1 MKKLLMTGTAVA
13 LAIGG
18 MTSLSA
24 QDDGAAETEG
34 TEAVE
39 EGNGAIVTRENIE
52 EERVVL
58 DEEGNPVF
66 VQAVGEDG
74 AGIVDE
80 EGNPVF
86 VQVVDGDG
94 KLVEDADGNPV
105 YQTVTETVT
114 IGFTQTVET
123 PSGNVHTITKEDG
136 SRAIVTHE
144 RPEKAERA
152 DKAEKPDRPDKP
164 ERPDKPDKPDRPDK
178 PDKPDRP
185 GKPG

>member
-1 MKKLLMTGTAVA
+1 MKKLMMTGTAVA

-24 QDDGAAETEG
+24 QDEGAEG

-39 EGNGAIVTRENIE
+39 QVNGAIVTRENID

-66 VQAVGEDG
+66 VLDAD
-74 AGIVDE
+74 
-80 EGNPVF
+80 GNPV
-86 VQVVDGDG
+86 QALDDLGEPVV
-94 KLVEDADGNPV
+94 DADGNPV
-105 YQTVTETVT
+105 YQTATETVT
-114 IGFTQTVET
+114 LGFTQTVET
-123 PSGNVHTITKEDG
+123 PSGNVHTITKQDG

-152 DKAEKPDRPDKP
+152 ERPEKPEKP
-164 ERPDKPDKPDRPDK
+164 ERPEKPEKPE
-178 PDKPDRP
+178 RP